1 MSSNPAELAV
11 IAHTSPS
18 TTMLFHGTELGHS
31 FILVAIVIVIV
42 IVIVIYIGILTGCK

>member
-18 TTMLFHGTELGHS
+18 TTMLFHGTELGYN
-31 FILVAIVIVIV
+31 FILVA
-42 IVIVIYIGILTGCK
+42 IVIYIGILTGCK